1 MSDPDQDVENDRKK
15 GTPEHDCLLCLKPLL
30 VSIQDA
36 CKAHYHPQ
44 QNLANNERMLAT
56 KAHTGMT
63 QYMKVKPTKWG
74 FKLFVLAD
82 RNNGYTVDFTVY
94 TGKTQFPSGVGLAY
108 DTVMSLIKP
117 ACLGSGYHL
126 YMDNFIQ
133 AQSCSRI
140 YNANIGACGT
150 YKEKQKAPRHLKL
163 L

>member
-1 MSDPDQDVENDRKK
+1 MSDSDQDRKK

-56 KAHTGMT
+56 EAHTGMT

-94 TGKTQFPSGVGLAY
+94 TGKTQLPSVHGQFYTSPKLFK
-108 DTVMSLIKP
+108 DL
-117 ACLGSGYHL
+117 C
-126 YMDNFIQ
+126 
-133 AQSCSRI
+133 
-140 YNANIGACGT
+140 NANIGACGT